1 MKYELSLIDIQN
13 KITPKKRGKRRR
25 NNISYFEIEDI
36 ELSGFENKK
45 IKFKQTLERENDT
58 LYMYAYKFKRAKLRA
73 RTHWI
78 NEGEQNT
85 SYFLNKKININR
97 TM

>member
-1 MKYELSLIDIQN
+1 
-13 KITPKKRGKRRR
+13 
-25 NNISYFEIEDI
+25 
-36 ELSGFENKK
+36 
-45 IKFKQTLERENDT
+45 
-58 LYMYAYKFKRAKLRA
+58 MYAYKFKRAKLRA

-78 NEGEQNT
+78 DEGEQNT